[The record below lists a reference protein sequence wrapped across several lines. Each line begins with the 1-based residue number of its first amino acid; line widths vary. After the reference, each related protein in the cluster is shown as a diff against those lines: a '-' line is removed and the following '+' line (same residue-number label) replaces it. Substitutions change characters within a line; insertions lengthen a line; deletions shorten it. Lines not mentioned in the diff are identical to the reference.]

1 MSLADDYRRQYA
13 WRDWKRVFD
22 ALPVLTGQRVLDL
35 GCAIGDQAAEL
46 AARGARVV
54 AIDTNEELL
63 AVARARGETRVEFR
77 SGDLAAPLALG
88 GGFDGLWCSFG
99 TAYFCALAP
108 HLAAWTRELRPGAWV
123 VLTEI
128 DDLFG
133 HAPLASRTRELLEQY
148 AREALAAGRY
158 DFHMGRK
165 LATHARAAGLEV
177 VRELALDDA
186 EFSCDGP
193 VRPDVID
200 AWRARF
206 ERMTL
211 LRALCG
217 AEFDAVRDDFLGCL
231 ARREH
236 RSSARVICLLA
247 RVPERATRVERVSV
261 REGYDLWAEDYDA
274 TPNPLVALDERHTL
288 AHLVPR
294 AGERIL
300 DAGCGT
306 GRNLVR
312 LAAAGARVTGVDLSP
327 GMLAVARRR
336 CPDAELA
343 VADLHAGLAFEDA
356 RFDAVLCALIGEHL
370 RDLDRPLA
378 EFARV
383 LVPGGRLVFS
393 VYHPDLAAA
402 GKEANFARA
411 GVEYRLGAERH
422 TLAEY
427 ERALEGAGFTRVERE
442 VFAVDAELARTL
454 PNAARYVGVPQ
465 LVLWRAWR
473 R

>member
-54 AIDTNEELL
+54 AIDANEELL
-63 AVARARGETRVEFR
+63 TIARARGDSRIEFR
-77 SGDLAAPLALG
+77 TGDLREELALG

-99 TAYFCALAP
+99 AAYFCALAP
-108 HLAAWTRELRPGAWV
+108 RLAAWTSELRPGAWV

-133 HAPLASRTRELLEQY
+133 HAPLAPRTRAWLGQY

-158 DFHMGRK
+158 DFEMGRK

-177 VRELALDDA
+177 VRELELADA
-186 EFSCDGP
+186 EFSSAGP
-193 VRPDVID
+193 ARTDVID
-200 AWRARF
+200 AWRQRF

-211 LRALCG
+211 LRDLCG
-217 AEFDAVRDDFLGCL
+217 AEFDAVRDDFLACL
-231 ARREH
+231 ASPDH
-236 RSSARVICLLA
+236 RSSSRVVCLLA
-247 RVPERATRVERVSV
+247 RVPDRTPRVERVSV

-288 AHLVPR
+288 AQLAPR

-312 LAAAGARVTGVDLSP
+312 LVAAGARASGVDLSS

-336 CPDAELA
+336 CPETELA
-343 VADLHAGLAFEDA
+343 VADLHTGLAFEDA

-383 LVPGGRLVFS
+383 LAPGGRLVFS

-427 ERALEGAGFTRVERE
+427 ESALMRAGFVRRERSE
-442 VFAVDAELARTL
+442 YALDAELARTL
-454 PNAARYVGVPQ
+454 PNAARYIGVPQ
-465 LVLWRAWR
+465 LVVWRAWR
-473 R
+473 G